1 MSEIKTLMHQSSHFF
16 AGQILIMAA
25 GFISFP
31 ILTRIFSL
39 GDYGILGIITT
50 TVLIATAVAKLGLPG
65 WIVQFYA
72 EFKLNKRLD
81 SFQSTILI
89 SSVGCA
95 ATVAILFYVLGHLFR
110 SKIFEKNIVNL
121 IPIVSMIIFTSC
133 TSDILTSFL
142 RAEQRTKLY
151 NLVAIIRRYG
161 ALTLGILLAL
171 FIVKGLYGFYFGQ
184 VLTGIV
190 VLSFLIFISAK
201 RQKISVRNFS
211 TGVFRD
217 SIRFGLPMVG
227 GEMGHLILNY
237 ADRYLVQLYLGS
249 ISLGLYIAGYNLSTY
264 VTEMFMYPINYAM
277 TPIYMNILVKKGEEE
292 TRKFFTRA
300 FRYFLMIMVAVVF
313 GFIAIG
319 KDLISILASSKYL
332 EAYSV
337 LPYVV
342 IGQSI
347 YACSIILNN
356 GLFIKKKTHVVMYV
370 ISVAG
375 LLNIGL
381 NIILI
386 PRFGILG
393 AAQATLI
400 SNTFYTVVIT
410 YFAFK
415 EFKFEIDY
423 PHILLYV
430 FVAAVMYLVIGLI
443 DRGSPFGNLV
453 TKIPVGVVFYVMGI
467 LVLDTDVRGAI
478 VRLISRSGTPKFPVH

>member
-1 MSEIKTLMHQSSHFF
+1 MHQSSHYF
-16 AGQILIMAA
+16 AGQVIIMTS

-31 ILTRIFSL
+31 ILTRIFSV
-39 GDYGILGIITT
+39 GDYGILGLITT
-50 TVLIATAVAKLGLPG
+50 TLFIITAITKLGFPESTVRFYTEFKSNNQLSNFYSTLFLTSGAVGAAVAIFFILVTQFMHNNFLGRNT
-65 WIVQFYA
+65 
-72 EFKLNKRLD
+72 LNLL
-81 SFQSTILI
+81 SLVSILI
-89 SSVGCA
+89 FISSMSV
-95 ATVAILFYVLGHLFR
+95 TLH
-110 SKIFEKNIVNL
+110 
-121 IPIVSMIIFTSC
+121 
-133 TSDILTSFL
+133 SFL

-151 NLVAIIRRYG
+151 NLISVIHRYG
-161 ALTLGILLAL
+161 SLGCSIFLVFF
-171 FIVKGLYGFYFGQ
+171 FIKGLYGFYVGQ
-184 VLTGIV
+184 VISGIMI
-190 VLSFLIFISAK
+190 LSFLMYISLK
-201 RQKISVRNFS
+201 RVKIGVRGFS
-211 TGVFRD
+211 IDILKD
-217 SIRFGLPMVG
+217 SIKFGFPLIWA
-227 GEMGHLILNY
+227 ELGHLVLNY
-237 ADRYLVQLYLGS
+237 ADRYMVQLFLGS
-249 ISLGLYIAGYNLSTY
+249 IPLGLYTAGYNLATY
-264 VTEMFMYPINYAM
+264 VTEVIIYPINYAM
-277 TPIYMNILVKKGEEE
+277 TPIYMNILVTKGEEE
-292 TRKFFTRA
+292 TKKFLSKS
-300 FRYFLMIMVAVVF
+300 FRYFLLIMPAIVF

-370 ISVAG
+370 ISVAC
-375 LLNIGL
+375 LVNIGL
-381 NIILI
+381 NVVLI
-386 PRFGILG
+386 PHFGIVG

-467 LVLDTDVRGAI
+467 LVLDSDIRGALFK
-478 VRLISRSGTPKFPVH
+478 LISKSGTPKFPVH